1 MSSQEPQRL
10 LQRLEPTHKL
20 FPLSGWTVQPFDP
33 VVQSFMR
40 PMVSIPRQMLDRLDV
55 ASKLVRNYNARL
67 AEMCNQI
74 GQETPGCFR
83 ISMFLNKNVE
93 IIAFGINCSP

>member
-1 MSSQEPQRL
+1 MGGQEPLSLSR
-10 LQRLEPTHKL
+10 RLEPNHEL
-20 FPLSGWTVQPFDP
+20 LPLPGRPVRPFDP
-33 VVQSFMR
+33 VVQPLVR
-40 PMVSIPRQMLDRLDV
+40 PMVGIRRQMLDRLDV

-93 IIAFGINCSP
+93 NIAFGINCSP